1 MKENQKMF
9 LLYFNV
15 DAKCLN
21 TDIWSVSMSGRVGET
36 L

>member
-21 TDIWSVSMSGRVGET
+21 IDIWSVSMSGRVGET